1 MSSPNPYAPPRA
13 NVADVPAEEAFQPV
27 KIWSAQGRIGRLR
40 YLSYQGVAYLLLM
53 AVGIAG
59 GILGAML
66 QSPSVVIGLVVIVGS
81 VPYCVLTVLLTI
93 QRCHDIGWTGWAAL
107 LALIPLVGLLF
118 WFVPGTP
125 GTNRFGAPPPPNSTA
140 VKVLTWVSVVLFA
153 LFIVGM
159 LAAISLPAYQAYQQR
174 ARAAQTR

>member
-13 NVADVPAEEAFQPV
+13 NVADVSAEEAFQPV
-27 KIWSAQGRIGRLR
+27 KIWSARGRIGRLR
-40 YLSYQGVAYLLLM
+40 YLSYQGVAYLLLL
-53 AVGIAG
+53 AAGIVVGVV
-59 GILGAML
+59 GAML
-66 QSPSVVIGLVVIVGS
+66 QSPGWVTALVVVGS
-81 VPYCVLTVLLTI
+81 VPYFVLTVLLTI

-140 VKVLTWVSVVLFA
+140 VKALTWVSVALFA

-159 LAAISLPAYQAYQQR
+159 LAAISLPTYETYQQR

>member
-27 KIWSAQGRIGRLR
+27 KIWSARGRIGRLR
-40 YLSYQGVAYLLLM
+40 YLAYQGGAYLLLM
-53 AVGIAG
+53 ALGIVGGVAS
-59 GILGAML
+59 AMM
-66 QSPSVVIGLVVIVGS
+66 QSPGWVTFLVFAVS

-93 QRCHDIGWTGWAAL
+93 QRCHDIGWTGWAVL
-107 LALIPLVGLLF
+107 LALIPLAGLLF

-159 LAAISLPAYQAYQQR
+159 LAAVSLPSYEDYKQR
-174 ARAAQTR
+174 ARAAQVR

>member
-13 NVADVPAEEAFQPV
+13 DVADVPAEEAFQTV
-27 KIWSAQGRIGRLR
+27 KIWSARGRIGRLR

-53 AVGIAG
+53 AVGIVG
-59 GILGAML
+59 GAVGAML
-66 QSPSVVIGLVVIVGS
+66 QSPGWVMALVVVGS

-93 QRCHDIGWTGWAAL
+93 QRCHDLDWTGWAAL

-118 WFVPGTP
+118 WFVPGTQ
-125 GTNRFGAPPPPNSTA
+125 GTNRFGAPPPPNSTS